1 MAWLSWLSS
10 ASLIVSAGAS
20 VSAGSASVQASATGW
35 PPTTGASPVAVMLT
49 TAPAVLLVAAPAPS
63 LFASVTWMLTVR
75 FALVIVGSSELLLKL
90 TLRSAVW

>member
-1 MAWLSWLSS
+1 M
-10 ASLIVSAGAS
+10 
-20 VSAGSASVQASATGW
+20 
-35 PPTTGASPVAVMLT
+35 T